1 MDKDGKGRCMKRP
14 VRAALLTLLLALL
27 AATFSTS
34 AFADPRT
41 EGAAKAAMKK
51 AESDYLAMNYGTGA
65 ARIEKAMKACGKTK
79 CSAPVRAALFRDLG
93 TMQFRKGDKDQ
104 AARNWAAAAQLQAD
118 IAVNPAYD
126 APDLRKAFL
135 AAAKGGGGAGGGA
148 AGGGGGS
155 GGDGGGGSGDQPGGD
170 FTHTPAT
177 EQKVDTPLPI
187 YVEGGGENVAR
198 VVVKYKGPGMTSWKR
213 FDLKKVGDG
222 WGGLVPCGDVKSG
235 TLRYYI
241 QGLDD
246 SKESVAS
253 NGDARH
259 PYTVEIKDDISGD
272 APHLPGMKPPKSCH
286 ESSDCPPD
294 FPGCSKSG
302 DSAGDSGD
310 DNGEGSSKDEGSK
323 GPFRR
328 VWIGVAGAIDFQ
340 SMPAG
345 QDLCRLDPGTAL
357 PANSANVYCT
367 NQDGTDF
374 PFYPRSDPRAQ
385 AQNNALV
392 PGQAGRSSGGEQR
405 GDIRMMLSFD
415 YALNPNMLVGGR
427 LGITLFK
434 YTGEAAYNDGKAWA
448 FASSRLYLD
457 ARFTYLFGEDAI
469 SKTIAPMVF
478 GGLGLASFDTHTD
491 SGITLSNGQSGTVAL
506 WQTNGPFFILLGGG
520 IRAAISQ
527 NLGATVAVRANFS
540 FGPNGFIPTF
550 GPEVGIAY
558 GF

>member
-1 MDKDGKGRCMKRP
+1 M
-14 VRAALLTLLLALL
+14 RAAILTLLFALL
-27 AATFSTS
+27 AATLSTS

-41 EGAAKAAMKK
+41 EGVAKAAMKK
-51 AESDYLAMNYGTGA
+51 AEGDYLAMNYGTGA
-65 ARIEKAMKACGKTK
+65 ARIEKAMKACGQNK
-79 CSAPVRAALFRDLG
+79 CSAATRAALFRDLG

-118 IAVNPAYD
+118 LALNPAYD
-126 APDLRKAFL
+126 APDLRKAFV
-135 AAAKGGGGAGGGA
+135 AAAKGSGGGGGGGGGAGGG
-148 AGGGGGS
+148 GGGGG
-155 GGDGGGGSGDQPGGD
+155 GANEQPGGD

-187 YVEGGGENVAR
+187 YVEGGADGVVR

-222 WGGLVPCGDVKSG
+222 WGGLVPCGDVTAG

-241 QGLDD
+241 QGFDE
-246 SKESVAS
+246 SKESAAT

-259 PYTVEIKDDISGD
+259 PYTVEVKDDISGD

-302 DSAGDSGD
+302 ASAGDSGD
-310 DNGEGSSKDEGSK
+310 DNGEASKDDDKAK
-323 GPFRR
+323 GPFKR

-340 SMPAG
+340 SMPSG
-345 QDLCRLDPGTAL
+345 QDLCRLDPTTAL

-367 NQDGTDF
+367 NKDGTDF
-374 PFYPRSDPRAQ
+374 PSRSTPD
-385 AQNNALV
+385 QNNALV
-392 PGQAGRSSGGEQR
+392 PGSAGRSNGGVQR
-405 GDIRMMLSFD
+405 GDIRMMLSLD

-434 YTGEAAYNDGKAWA
+434 YTGDAAYTDGRAWSL
-448 FASSRLYLD
+448 ASSRLYLD
-457 ARFTYLFGEDAI
+457 ARFTYLFGENALT
-469 SKTIAPMVF
+469 KTVAPMIF

-491 SGITLSNGQSGTVAL
+491 SGITLSNGQSGTVSL
-506 WQTNGPFFILLGGG
+506 WQTNGPFFFLLGGG
-520 IRAAISQ
+520 IRVSMSE
-527 NLGATVAVRANFS
+527 NLGATLAVRMNGS

-550 GPEVGIAY
+550 GPEVGIVY